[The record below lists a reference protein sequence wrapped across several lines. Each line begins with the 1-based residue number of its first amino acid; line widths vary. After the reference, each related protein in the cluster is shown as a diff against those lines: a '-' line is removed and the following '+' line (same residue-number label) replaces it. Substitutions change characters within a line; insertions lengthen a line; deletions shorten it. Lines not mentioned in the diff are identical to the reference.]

1 MIRLIC
7 LSSTIKLL
15 KDILYRSEK
24 DTKILKR
31 KDLEPLFFLYQ
42 RMANDIDEKTA
53 NSVPYAQTCIW
64 EWYTSLLSDPKLSL
78 NLLPSLDLYLLTTMK
93 IVVQTKNRVIFK
105 SFIAATIDKFWFH
118 NFDLYSKTK
127 NSASLIMK
135 IQEELP
141 GTIFP
146 KEFEDLKELAS
157 HIKDEEEKIR
167 IQETIHEKIRYNHI
181 SFTVTVLGAYCL
193 FKTEYKFIEYILK
206 YNQPDNSTTQYINKD
221 IVPTNINVLLKL
233 YKNYPS
239 FIPIF
244 FNIWEGHS
252 DGQLWFK
259 KYISLLVCNLVRTNH
274 SGTNYR
280 KNPDANKQDLEYD
293 HICINDIKSILTD
306 DYNESDIINA
316 IGLTQENRV
325 DAIKFLENI
334 SEQITES
341 INKEK
346 KQQKLDKEKVKA
358 FEESIRADIQDRSIW
373 LNILQ
378 ETLPNESTN
387 KSYSLRI
394 GDKQVIEKSF
404 LAENDNGLYFGFSRG
419 FSEIIL
425 NQINYY
431 VESRIR
437 VSFQLNPDKEPIEK
451 NNFKEKIMDL
461 DETWIVLF
469 INYPSIFDWVYNLP
483 DFQLIF
489 KNKLVG
495 ITGKGTHIYTT
506 TDPADENAR
515 VIIFR
520 KTQISK
526 VNMQL
531 DIQVKDLY
539 KEEEEAERYK
549 IIEQKP
555 NWLNNDHGNK
565 EKEDHL
571 CRCAL
576 IQMSGEFS
584 FSIAEKA
591 SIYIFENI

>member
-1 MIRLIC
+1 M
-7 LSSTIKLL
+7 
-15 KDILYRSEK
+15 
-24 DTKILKR
+24 
-31 KDLEPLFFLYQ
+31 
-42 RMANDIDEKTA
+42 
-53 NSVPYAQTCIW
+53 
-64 EWYTSLLSDPKLSL
+64 
-78 NLLPSLDLYLLTTMK
+78 
-93 IVVQTKNRVIFK
+93 
-105 SFIAATIDKFWFH
+105 
-118 NFDLYSKTK
+118 
-127 NSASLIMK
+127 
-135 IQEELP
+135 
-141 GTIFP
+141 
-146 KEFEDLKELAS
+146 
-157 HIKDEEEKIR
+157 
-167 IQETIHEKIRYNHI
+167 
-181 SFTVTVLGAYCL
+181 
-193 FKTEYKFIEYILK
+193 
-206 YNQPDNSTTQYINKD
+206 
-221 IVPTNINVLLKL
+221 
-233 YKNYPS
+233 
-239 FIPIF
+239 
-244 FNIWEGHS
+244 
-252 DGQLWFK
+252 
-259 KYISLLVCNLVRTNH
+259 
-274 SGTNYR
+274 
-280 KNPDANKQDLEYD
+280 
-293 HICINDIKSILTD
+293 
-306 DYNESDIINA
+306 
-316 IGLTQENRV
+316 

-526 VNMQL
+526 VNIQL

-539 KEEEEAERYK
+539 KEEEERYK
-549 IIEQKP
+549 IIKQKP

>member
-1 MIRLIC
+1 MC
-7 LSSTIKLL
+7 L
-15 KDILYRSEK
+15 R
-24 DTKILKR
+24 
-31 KDLEPLFFLYQ
+31 
-42 RMANDIDEKTA
+42 
-53 NSVPYAQTCIW
+53 
-64 EWYTSLLSDPKLSL
+64 
-78 NLLPSLDLYLLTTMK
+78 
-93 IVVQTKNRVIFK
+93 
-105 SFIAATIDKFWFH
+105 
-118 NFDLYSKTK
+118 
-127 NSASLIMK
+127 
-135 IQEELP
+135 
-141 GTIFP
+141 
-146 KEFEDLKELAS
+146 
-157 HIKDEEEKIR
+157 R
-167 IQETIHEKIRYNHI
+167 I
-181 SFTVTVLGAYCL
+181 S
-193 FKTEYKFIEYILK
+193 LK

-526 VNMQL
+526 VNIQL

-539 KEEEEAERYK
+539 KEEEERYK
-549 IIEQKP
+549 IIKQKP

>member
-1 MIRLIC
+1 M
-7 LSSTIKLL
+7 
-15 KDILYRSEK
+15 
-24 DTKILKR
+24 
-31 KDLEPLFFLYQ
+31 
-42 RMANDIDEKTA
+42 
-53 NSVPYAQTCIW
+53 
-64 EWYTSLLSDPKLSL
+64 
-78 NLLPSLDLYLLTTMK
+78 
-93 IVVQTKNRVIFK
+93 
-105 SFIAATIDKFWFH
+105 
-118 NFDLYSKTK
+118 
-127 NSASLIMK
+127 
-135 IQEELP
+135 
-141 GTIFP
+141 
-146 KEFEDLKELAS
+146 
-157 HIKDEEEKIR
+157 
-167 IQETIHEKIRYNHI
+167 
-181 SFTVTVLGAYCL
+181 
-193 FKTEYKFIEYILK
+193 
-206 YNQPDNSTTQYINKD
+206 
-221 IVPTNINVLLKL
+221 
-233 YKNYPS
+233 
-239 FIPIF
+239 
-244 FNIWEGHS
+244 
-252 DGQLWFK
+252 
-259 KYISLLVCNLVRTNH
+259 
-274 SGTNYR
+274 
-280 KNPDANKQDLEYD
+280 EYD

-489 KNKLVG
+489 KNK
-495 ITGKGTHIYTT
+495 
-506 TDPADENAR
+506 
-515 VIIFR
+515 
-520 KTQISK
+520 
-526 VNMQL
+526 
-531 DIQVKDLY
+531 
-539 KEEEEAERYK
+539 
-549 IIEQKP
+549 
-555 NWLNNDHGNK
+555 
-565 EKEDHL
+565 
-571 CRCAL
+571 
-576 IQMSGEFS
+576 
-584 FSIAEKA
+584 
-591 SIYIFENI
+591 